1 MGLVRA
7 LLPLSRAAARIGPGP
22 GRRLLGALLTHCVSP
37 YWVLLRP
44 PPSRRRQA
52 WAEEAVAVYRA
63 LAGAEGARPRDRD
76 LLARSLVQHAYTLV
90 LVGRCEE
97 AYSTLDAASDV
108 PGARWPAGQ
117 RALQLHL
124 RAQAQFG
131 LARLDDA
138 LGSAG
143 ECVAA
148 YRSLVPARRDRS
160 LGALPG
166 ALRTY
171 ALVLA
176 ALRRR
181 EESVAVYEECVALL
195 RSMSLRELSHAFLVR
210 VRALCE
216 LTSGLVV
223 LGRYEQALSVG
234 REARDAADPM
244 MLRAVPE
251 IVRPLRVVL
260 FADLARCLRVTG
272 DLPGARTTA
281 AEAVAEART
290 LAGRDPAAGEPLL
303 VMALDRLGD
312 QLDEPEHRPAEL
324 TARRE
329 AADLSAALAS
339 ERPDVYD
346 PLLAVCLDRLAGCHT
361 DVGDQ
366 RGAVRAGE
374 RAVAAYRRAADL
386 DPRAHEPQLARV
398 LADLSRSRL
407 NDGDPDG
414 AIGAAREAV
423 ALTRRLAETDRPV
436 DHALTARR
444 LRVLGRALR
453 DGGDHGAAV
462 ACYTESESIL
472 VDASAGSE
480 AGPYA
485 FSLAA
490 ARLGLALTLDA
501 EAHARLADG
510 RADDAVAALRSLLA
524 LTRRTDQPD
533 VHARCVTSFAGA
545 RAEYPG
551 TVVPAWIRATGQD
564 FPTFVYR
571 LSETVSGDRPPG
583 GN

>member
-7 LLPLSRAAARIGPGP
+7 LLPLSRAAARLSPGP
-22 GRRLLGALLTHCVSP
+22 GRRLLGALLTRCVSP

-44 PPSRRRQA
+44 PPSLRRLA

-97 AYSTLDAASDV
+97 AYATLDASSDV
-108 PGARWPAGQ
+108 PGAPWPAAQ
-117 RALQLHL
+117 RALRLHL
-124 RAQAQFG
+124 RAQAEFG

-138 LGSAG
+138 LGSAR
-143 ECVAA
+143 ECVAE
-148 YRSLVPARRDRS
+148 YRSLVPSRRDRS

-166 ALRTY
+166 ALRTH

-181 EESVAVYEECVALL
+181 EESVAAYEECVALL
-195 RSMSLRELSHAFLVR
+195 RSMPLRELSHALLVR

-216 LTSGLVV
+216 LISGLVA

-234 REARDAADPM
+234 REARDAADPI

-251 IVRPLRVVL
+251 TVGPLRVTL
-260 FADLARCLRVTG
+260 FADLARCLQVTG
-272 DLPGARTTA
+272 DLPAARATA

-290 LAGRDPAAGEPLL
+290 LAARNPAAVEPLL
-303 VMALDRLGD
+303 IMALDRLGD

-324 TARRE
+324 AARRE
-329 AADLSAALAS
+329 AADLAAALAS
-339 ERPDVYD
+339 EQPEVHD
-346 PLLAVCLDRLAGCHT
+346 PLLAVCLDRLAACHT
-361 DVGDQ
+361 DAGDH

-374 RAVAAYRRAADL
+374 RAVAAYRRAADR

-398 LADLSRSRL
+398 LADLSESRL
-407 NDGDPDG
+407 DDGDPEG

-423 ALTRRLAETDRPV
+423 ARTRRLAESDRSA

-453 DGGDHGAAV
+453 GAGEHGAAV

-472 VDASAGSE
+472 VDASAGPE

-485 FSLAA
+485 LSLDA
-490 ARLGLALTLDA
+490 ARRGLARTLDA
-501 EAHARLADG
+501 EAQARLADG

-533 VHARCVTSFAGA
+533 VHGRCVAAFAEA
-545 RAEYPG
+545 RERYPD
-551 TVVPAWIRATGQD
+551 TVVPAWTRASGQG

-571 LSETVSGDRPPG
+571 LSGTVSEERPPG
-583 GN
+583 GS